1 MSEIDFGLTF
11 LLRQTTK
18 EDKICIR
25 ARRSSGSFAYSLILK
40 VPGDL
45 ITMGSDYNVF
55 ALLIFVEVTKFLHE
69 LSLAF
74 QRCHVRVL

>member
-18 EDKICIR
+18 EVKICIR
-25 ARRSSGSFAYSLILK
+25 ARRSSGSFACSLILK

-45 ITMGSDYNVF
+45 IQWVQIIMS
-55 ALLIFVEVTKFLHE
+55 LLFYIVEVTKV
-69 LSLAF
+69 SA
-74 QRCHVRVL
+74 